1 MYDPGKGIF
10 NEVSG
15 SLHNI
20 PMHMQDNGR
29 VAPQLITPGVSQ
41 IYNPAFNAMNMS
53 RSALGDAA
61 SSYGGAMS
69 PESYTGTKGFYQTQI
84 HNADMYSTY
93 TAEQAAR
100 GTRDSI
106 NIGKSV
112 STLAGISTMVMG
124 ASATQIW
131 NPLGWAG
138 MAVGAGL
145 MAADYAM
152 ERGDSFYR
160 GYQNRMADINGVRQ
174 VMKGAGTPGIMNAV
188 TGRTSE
194 TGSMQYLS
202 MLENTGIAT
211 GMSSSDMHGL
221 NSMAAQSGM
230 LQGHGGSLGQLGS
243 RMRQLATVTKKIMD
257 ISSGISAQDAMELQ
271 RISESI
277 DMSGSD
283 FANMDIGKRLIT
295 AAKVSGKSIAQVGAI
310 MTQGAAMSQSAGL
323 GTVAG
328 ADIALFN
335 DAFVSSSYGGL
346 TAGQVKKVGSRD
358 QFANTLNAAHN
369 RFTQRNIHSIVG
381 QSMFI
386 DPTTG
391 AFEIDDAAI
400 GDLQVGRGAQ
410 RAALKRMK
418 NLYSGDNATLLSASG
433 ISSNL
438 VKSALQMNLNDLN
451 AQAAQSLDP
460 EQRMNLILRDAMV
473 EAGRRK
479 MDVRAVLV
487 EQHGQAGADALM
499 VQANQYEKSAA
510 TRTQTAQRQNMEYH
524 AQIVARG
531 KVYSGKGTAT
541 AAESHGRIAANITA
555 NLSERMKEEAVGVY
569 RSSVGRDITLA
580 QFDSSVDS
588 RFSRSS
594 NPVYGASSAARGYN
608 TYRGA
613 KAEMEMLREETEF
626 HDIGGYEDYLEKLQE
641 APDFDETLMGKRFL
655 TSLNKSQRF
664 WSFDAGNKEG
674 LAALLTN
681 TFSNDLTDLS
691 AEQIDEAEQYFT
703 GNQDKID
710 IRYLKSRLGKAV
722 GPALINA
729 PKNISKRLRAQL
741 KAKQDEGGMYEDIT
755 GQFVA
760 GTMVAMRE
768 VNNQSITGLLSRAN
782 REVSAYSDLTEG
794 EGGAANMS
802 KLHTA
807 TSILAAYDSKEGG
820 TLFEGGFTSGLKQV
834 LLDSGFSEAQL
845 EGEKGEKIRVA
856 AIQAAKKNTNAQYT
870 ISEFATEAVGGPNPF
885 SAPGSV
891 FNAVDF
897 NKVLWE
903 SSTRDTEKI
912 RMNKSAGVG
921 FWSVDWNDNR
931 EILSTKDFLYGQGS
945 RQIETADQDD
955 AKRRLLSLS
964 KGVKL
969 LGGRDAFKDIFSAAT
984 DQFAR
989 SADYNYAALE
999 EMDDEEFFR
1008 HAGAGLDSKQKKKIR
1023 ALLRSKD
1030 QQAITAARQAL
1041 MNASRTDAMDRA
1053 GEEKVVGAL
1062 DKLLD
1067 NAEGIKNQA
1076 ALDNFIGMVKDSDYE
1091 GFLGVDADQVRKK
1104 MTVINEKGVGKRA
1117 LAAFYGEGGS
1127 QTNYAKAYEAL
1138 SLKLG
1143 DNLDETQKEEL
1154 KKLFRDTVQRG
1165 GGSADSMEQFRAGLF
1180 KIMEG
1185 NAAGKGGAGGGKT
1198 AEDPTLTTI
1207 KSFNEMIAATA
1218 QVIKALTMTPEKAKG
1233 QLESAQSRLQA
1244 LATSAK
1250 G

>member
-41 IYNPAFNAMNMS
+41 IHNPAFNAMNMS
-53 RSALGDAA
+53 KSALGDAA
-61 SSYGGAMS
+61 ASYGGAMS

-202 MLENTGIAT
+202 MLENTGTQT

-391 AFEIDDAAI
+391 AFEIDDAAM

-410 RAALKRMK
+410 KAALKRMK

-487 EQHGQAGADALM
+487 EQHGQTGADALM

-531 KVYSGKGTAT
+531 KVYSDKGTAT
-541 AAESHGRIAANITA
+541 EAESHGRIAANITA

-613 KAEMEMLREETEF
+613 KAEMEMLREETEW

-664 WSFDAGNKEG
+664 WSTDFGDKEG

-703 GNQDKID
+703 ENQDKID

-722 GPALINA
+722 GPALVDA

-741 KAKQDEGGMYEDIT
+741 KAKSEIGYADPIT
-755 GQFVA
+755 GDFVGGA
-760 GTMVAMRE
+760 MVAMRE
-768 VNNQSITGLLSRAN
+768 SNNQGITNLLSRAN
-782 REVSAYSDLTEG
+782 REVSAFSDLTDG
-794 EGGAANMS
+794 EGGAAIRS
-802 KLHTA
+802 KLFTA
-807 TSILAAYDSKEGG
+807 TNILANYDSNEGG

-834 LLDSGFSEAQL
+834 LMDSGFTREQL
-845 EGEKGEKIRVA
+845 EGEDGEKIRVA
-856 AIQAAKKNTNAQYT
+856 AIQAAKKNPNAQYT
-870 ISEFATEAVGGPNPF
+870 ISEFATAAVGGPNPF

-903 SSTRDTEKI
+903 SSTRDTKKI
-912 RMNKSAGVG
+912 RMNKSTGVG

-945 RQIETADQDD
+945 KQIETADQDD

-969 LGGRDAFKDIFSAAT
+969 LGGRDAFKDIFRAAT
-984 DQFAR
+984 DQFAG
-989 SADYNYAALE
+989 SSDYNYATLE
-999 EMDDEEFFR
+999 KLSDKEFFDE
-1008 HAGAGLDSKQKKKIR
+1008 AGAGLNRKQKKKIR
-1023 ALLRSKD
+1023 ALLRSGD
-1030 QQAITAARQAL
+1030 QPAIDAARQAL
-1041 MNASRTDAMDRA
+1041 MNASRTGAMGEA

-1062 DKLLD
+1062 DNLLNNAD
-1067 NAEGIKNQA
+1067 NIKNNA

-1091 GFLGVDADQVRKK
+1091 GFLGGNADQVRGS
-1104 MTVINEKGVGKRA
+1104 MTAINAKGVGKKA
-1117 LAAFYGEGGS
+1117 LTAFYGDGS

-1143 DNLDETQKEEL
+1143 DNLDEAQKDEL

-1218 QVIKALTMTPEKAKG
+1218 LVIKALTMTPEKAKTE
-1233 QLESAQSRLQA
+1233 LESAQSRLQA